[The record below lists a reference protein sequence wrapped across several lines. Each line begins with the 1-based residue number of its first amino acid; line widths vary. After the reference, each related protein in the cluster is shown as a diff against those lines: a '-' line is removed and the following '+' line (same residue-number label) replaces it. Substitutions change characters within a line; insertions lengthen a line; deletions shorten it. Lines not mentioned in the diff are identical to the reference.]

1 MNKIN
6 LLYDEKFNVENLKE
20 VILFF
25 VDEEKLNSENIE
37 INIPSINQK
46 LNFKDKKELKRNI
59 PLGYQKYL
67 KIILLK
73 QNSQEQI
80 LNEISKIVN
89 NCLKESF
96 QQLTIIN
103 NGINFEK
110 NIYKLILDGLYL
122 GTYNFN
128 FYKEKKE
135 ENEININLVGF
146 DSQAIEKFKDER
158 SLIYDSV
165 KLARDLGNYPPDYLK
180 PKKFV
185 EISVQYF
192 EQLNANYKIYDY
204 KQLTKLG
211 FNGIATVGKGSKNKP
226 YFIEAHYNGNPQSNK
241 YFALVGKGVTYDAG
255 GLSIKPTNH
264 MVEMKGDMAGA
275 AVSLATFICIIKLNL
290 PINLSLYI
298 PLVENVISGESYK
311 PSDII
316 KTYNNKTVEVLNTDA
331 EGRLILADALAY
343 ASEKNPELIIDLA
356 TLTGAVVTA
365 LGLGYAGIF
374 SNDNDFLQQIL
385 EISKQTNEKLWHLPL
400 PDEYKQL
407 LESDIADLKNLGG
420 SWGGAITAALFLK
433 NFINKNQKWI
443 HIDIA
448 GPSFPNEFGPN
459 TQKTMTGFGVRLLVD
474 FFQNIS
480 MR

>member
-1 MNKIN
+1 
-6 LLYDEKFNVENLKE
+6 
-20 VILFF
+20 
-25 VDEEKLNSENIE
+25 
-37 INIPSINQK
+37 
-46 LNFKDKKELKRNI
+46 
-59 PLGYQKYL
+59 
-67 KIILLK
+67 
-73 QNSQEQI
+73 
-80 LNEISKIVN
+80 
-89 NCLKESF
+89 
-96 QQLTIIN
+96 
-103 NGINFEK
+103 
-110 NIYKLILDGLYL
+110 
-122 GTYNFN
+122 
-128 FYKEKKE
+128 
-135 ENEININLVGF
+135 
-146 DSQAIEKFKDER
+146 
-158 SLIYDSV
+158 
-165 KLARDLGNYPPDYLK
+165 
-180 PKKFV
+180 
-185 EISVQYF
+185 
-192 EQLNANYKIYDY
+192 
-204 KQLTKLG
+204 
-211 FNGIATVGKGSKNKP
+211 
-226 YFIEAHYNGNPQSNK
+226 
-241 YFALVGKGVTYDAG
+241 
-255 GLSIKPTNH
+255 
-264 MVEMKGDMAGA
+264 
-275 AVSLATFICIIKLNL
+275 
-290 PINLSLYI
+290 
-298 PLVENVISGESYK
+298 VENVISGESYK

-316 KTYNNKTVEVLNTDA
+316 KIYNNKTVEVLNTDA